1 MTTKSNIVGGS
12 RRAGDCANRFDAP
25 RWRGWLRISKLSGPE
40 HSPEQGS
47 ETTTKSISMK
57 NLIPLLVAA
66 AALSLSSARAADV
79 KELYEKSCVKC
90 HGADGKGETKMGKKV
105 GVKDLTDAKIQGEF
119 TDEQAFKTIK
129 EGKKDKED
137 KVLMKPIE
145 GATDDEIKAL
155 VAHVRSLKK

>member
-1 MTTKSNIVGGS
+1 MTTKRNIVGDGRLTVMTWQCGAGRRVASGIFQTFGS
-12 RRAGDCANRFDAP
+12 GTQARNKAV
-25 RWRGWLRISKLSGPE
+25 K
-40 HSPEQGS
+40 
-47 ETTTKSISMK
+47 TTIESTSMK
-57 NLIPLLVAA
+57 NLIPLLAA
-66 AALSLSSARAADV
+66 AAVALSLSSTRAADV

-105 GVKDLTDAKIQGEF
+105 GVKDLTDAKVQGEF

-129 EGKKDKED
+129 DGKKDKDD